1 MGLFARASFLASPGK
16 SAAGLLRRSLA
27 TLESAVGG
35 QAVPPA
41 PPGLPAQ
48 PAASSSAPP
57 APPQERAIA
66 PAPAAISAEELT
78 YRVAAIP
85 AGFAAPLQLFALLRD
100 ALGLQQAALL
110 AYDPRRHVYSPLAA
124 LGFDATSRHR
134 LRLEPGA
141 NAQFNLAAAGNVVE
155 VRGEELAAFRQYFSS
170 RQFAAVRQL
179 VLVPYLHNQRL
190 VGLLAA
196 TRLARPSA
204 RESLDLL
211 RASMGPGGQ
220 LLAQDERDT
229 PEEDSRTPGERLQA
243 ILAECQGRGQA
254 LILIR
259 LSLEELLRLA
269 LERFIELERFRLY
282 EYLVGTCRRLLR
294 GIGQVEIGR
303 PPVLVLLVHGM
314 KDADPPLLLRQL
326 ENALLAEIR
335 GLVDARSVDLRA
347 EVLIVT
353 DNVQEA
359 QEFLRA

>member
-27 TLESAVGG
+27 TLESAAGG
-35 QAVPPA
+35 QAAAAQPPV

-48 PAASSSAPP
+48 PAAQPSAP
-57 APPQERAIA
+57 

-110 AYDPRRHVYSPLAA
+110 AYDPRRHVYSALAA

-141 NAQFNLAAAGNVVE
+141 NAQFNLAAAGSVVE

-170 RQFAAVRQL
+170 RQFATLRQL

-190 VGLLAA
+190 VGLLLAA
-196 TRLARPSA
+196 RLARPSA
-204 RESLDLL
+204 PESLDLL

-229 PEEDSRTPGERLQA
+229 PEEDGRIPGERLQA
-243 ILAECQGRGQA
+243 ILAECQGRGQP

-259 LSLEELLRLA
+259 LSLQELMRLA
-269 LERFIELERFRLY
+269 LERFPELERFRLY
-282 EYLVGTCRRLLR
+282 EFLVGSCRRLLR
-294 GIGQVEIGR
+294 GIGQVEIAR

-326 ENALLAEIR
+326 EIALLAEIR
-335 GLVDARSVDLRA
+335 GLVEARSVDLRS
-347 EVLIVT
+347 EVLTVT

-359 QEFLRA
+359 QEFLRS